1 MNSTEDVPEENTM
14 LLLLLG
20 LAASLLTAPSD
31 GVRLT
36 IHHRA
41 AAARPESP
49 PAAKWLARKEGLKL
63 FLSAADA
70 PEKVV
75 ATFEMKPR
83 RKATAVTCWDF
94 SRDGSCVAI
103 GAGDLDGKQAGDSAG
118 EVKVFEIATGQLL
131 AHIDDSQADVGYVN
145 SVRFS
150 ADGSQVD
157 VNCEEISG
165 K

>member
-1 MNSTEDVPEENTM
+1 MLTLLVCLAISFLSAPET
-14 LLLLLG
+14 
-20 LAASLLTAPSD
+20 
-31 GVRLT
+31 VHLT

-41 AAARPESP
+41 AAARPENP
-49 PAAKWLARKEGLKL
+49 PAAKWIARKEGLKL
-63 FLSAADA
+63 FLSAPDA

-75 ATFEMKPR
+75 AIFEMKPR

-94 SRDGSCVAI
+94 SRDGTCVAI
-103 GAGDLDGKQAGDSAG
+103 GAGDLDGKRAGDSAG
-118 EVKVFEIATGQLL
+118 EVKVFEIATGKLL
-131 AHIDDSQADVGYVN
+131 AQIDDSKGDVGYVN

-150 ADGSQVD
+150 ADGSHVE